1 MMRPALALLVTLVAL
16 PGPAAQPQSPETF
29 KAGVTVI
36 QVPVV
41 VRDHDGH
48 VVSNLGKD
56 DFLLFDNGKRQAITS
71 FAVESSG
78 NQAAPDRSVPDPNAP
93 TPQPAGGTAAVMP
106 TRFVLYF
113 FDDLTIRDPGDLSR
127 IRTAAARQLST
138 LQPGDRVAIV
148 TSSCRLT
155 LDFTNDPAKLQE
167 AVSKLELRPVPVC
180 RVSTSQKLQLELLKS
195 IVGKMSHLPARREII
210 VVSSG
215 FYVGSDRS
223 SEEEDLI
230 ETAVRSKVLIHA
242 IDVGESPVST
252 RNLPADR
259 GDPAS
264 MAGYANATNPLVLVE
279 LAHGTGGTYV
289 TGSDY
294 AVNFRKLATPESY
307 YLLGFA
313 PDAKADGRF
322 HQLKV
327 KLGNS
332 GKLSVEARPGYYAP
346 QRAE

>member
-1 MMRPALALLVTLVAL
+1 MRPTLILLVTLVSL
-16 PGPAAQPQSPETF
+16 PGLAAQPQSPETF

-41 VRDHDGH
+41 VRDHGGH

-56 DFLLFDNGKRQAITS
+56 DFLLFDNGKRQEITS

-78 NQAAPDRSVPDPNAP
+78 NQVAADRSLPDPNSAA
-93 TPQPAGGTAAVMP
+93 PQPTGGTGAVIP

-127 IRTAAARQLST
+127 IRTAAARQLGT
-138 LQPGDRVAIV
+138 LQPGDRVGIV

-155 LDFTNDPAKLQE
+155 LDFTNDPVKLQE
-167 AVSKLELRPVPVC
+167 AVAKLELRAAPVC
-180 RVSTSQKLQLELLKS
+180 RVSATQKLQLELLKT
-195 IVGKMSHLPARREII
+195 IVGKMSTLPARREII

-215 FYVGSDRS
+215 FFVGNDRS
-223 SEEEDLI
+223 SEEEGLI
-230 ETAVRSKVLIHA
+230 EAAVHSKVLIHA
-242 IDVGESPVST
+242 IDIGGSTVGASSIAP
-252 RNLPADR
+252 NQ
-259 GDPAS
+259 GDPSA
-264 MAGYANATNPLVLVE
+264 MGQGYGVLTNPLVLVE
-279 LAHGTGGTYV
+279 LAHGTGGTYL
-289 TGSDY
+289 TGSDF
-294 AVNFRKLATPESY
+294 ALNFRKLATPESY

-327 KLGNS
+327 KLQNGHNV
-332 GKLSVEARPGYYAP
+332 SVEARPGYYAP
-346 QRAE
+346 DHAQ